1 MIIFCNILKKYV
13 FNMPG
18 FRVYWSKR
26 GHYTASSKAG
36 AMPGAGNG
44 EIESTGNTPG
54 EAVNNLQLALI
65 ERQRELQAKI
75 FAIDEALEQ
84 IRYTGHNAKD
94 LLLLPKEGEIK
105 RGNYVR

>member
-13 FNMPG
+13 FQMSS

-36 AMPGAGNG
+36 AMPGTGNG
-44 EIESTGNTPG
+44 EIESTGATTG
-54 EAVNNLQLALI
+54 EAVKNLHLALI
-65 ERQRELQAKI
+65 QRKAALQAKI
-75 FAIDEALEQ
+75 NEVEEAIQQVTRNGWKAE
-84 IRYTGHNAKD
+84 D

-105 RGNYVR
+105 RGNTK